1 MVTGVEVLVSAGH
14 DPDWGP
20 VLTLGSG
27 GTLVE
32 LLDDVVHLAIPCA
45 EPAVRAALARLRV
58 QRLLAG
64 YRGSAPA
71 DIDSA
76 VEAVMRIQRI
86 LLTHQDA
93 VDEIE
98 LNPLVVGTKGRGAY
112 VVDVLVT
119 DRSRRGSQ

>member
-1 MVTGVEVLVSAGH
+1 
-14 DPDWGP
+14 
-20 VLTLGSG
+20 
-27 GTLVE
+27 
-32 LLDDVVHLAIPCA
+32 
-45 EPAVRAALARLRV
+45 VRAALARLRV